1 MHSIL
6 SRMRDVSASR
16 IFSSFYSPCLGVV
29 RMQTTDGVVSRWG
42 ANPASSS
49 GAPNAFRG
57 LGAGSRIR
65 LAEVLWAGA
74 HPSPSVTNIYALGTV
89 KGLSPLPDERLFL
102 LGLDFA
108 RLCRGSVCRQ
118 SLQRKLPLEN
128 VFVLAI
134 LSFM

>member
-1 MHSIL
+1 MHNIL
-6 SRMRDVSASR
+6 SRMRDVLASG
-16 IFSSFYSPCLGVV
+16 IFLSLYSPCLDVV
-29 RMQTTDGVVSRWG
+29 RIQTTDGVASWWG

-89 KGLSPLPDERLFL
+89 
-102 LGLDFA
+102 
-108 RLCRGSVCRQ
+108 
-118 SLQRKLPLEN
+118 
-128 VFVLAI
+128 
-134 LSFM
+134 